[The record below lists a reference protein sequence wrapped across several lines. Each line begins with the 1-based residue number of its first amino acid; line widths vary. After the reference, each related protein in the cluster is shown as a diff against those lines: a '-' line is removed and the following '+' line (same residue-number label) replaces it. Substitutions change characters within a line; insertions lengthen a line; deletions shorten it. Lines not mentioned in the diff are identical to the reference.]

1 MESPVCTPIGS
12 TFSMEQMMTQL
23 SARSR
28 MTSSSYSFHPA
39 IDFSMSTSP
48 IGLAEIPFATTKRNS
63 SGVCAIPIPLPPR
76 MYAGRTMSGRPISLR
91 TTSASSRLRATPL
104 CGTLSPI
111 SSIAILN
118 FSRSSAVAIASA
130 FAPISSGL
138 PGTPTTPF
146 SNSAIARF
154 NAVCPPSVGNT
165 ASGFSRSIIASNTS
179 GVNGSMYVRSAK
191 SGSVMMVAG
200 FELAKMTR

>member
-12 TFSMEQMMTQL
+12 TFSIEQMMTQL
-23 SARSR
+23 SAGSR
-28 MTSSSYSFHPA
+28 ITSSSYSFHPA

-48 IGLAEIPFATTKRNS
+48 IGLAEIPVATTSRNS
-63 SGVCAIPIPLPPR
+63 SSVCAIPIPLPPR
-76 MYAGRTMSGRPISLR
+76 MYAGRTMSGRPISCR
-91 TTSASSRLRATPL
+91 TTSASSKLRATPL

-111 SSIAILN
+111 SSMAILN

-146 SNSAIARF
+146 SNNAIARF
-154 NAVCPPSVGNT
+154 SAVCPPRVGNT
-165 ASGFSRSIIASNTS
+165 ASGFSRSMIASRTS
-179 GVNGSMYVRSAK
+179 GVSGSM
-191 SGSVMMVAG
+191 
-200 FELAKMTR
+200 

>member
-12 TFSMEQMMTQL
+12 TFSIEQIMTQL

-28 MTSSSYSFHPA
+28 ITSSSYSFQPA

-48 IGLAEIPFATTKRNS
+48 IGLAEIPVATTSRNS

-76 MYAGRTMSGRPISLR
+76 MYAGRTMSGRPITCR
-91 TTSASSRLRATPL
+91 TASASSILRATPL

-111 SSIAILN
+111 SIIAILN

-130 FAPISSGL
+130 FAPMSSGL

-146 SNSAIARF
+146 SNNAIARF
-154 NAVCPPSVGNT
+154 KAVCPPSVGNT
-165 ASGFSRSIIASNTS
+165 ASGCSRSIIASRTS
-179 GVNGSMYVRSAK
+179 GVSGSMYVRSAK

-200 FELAKMTR
+200 LEFAKMTR